1 MFKPGALSTTV
12 VEMENPLSEI
22 SREVEGLRNEMVE
35 TLTELIRIPAISPD
49 YGHEGEYDKARK
61 LLEII
66 RGWPFDR
73 VEVYNAPDERA
84 KNGVRPNI
92 LAYYYGKEG
101 EESERLWILTHLDV
115 VPPGD
120 LSKWKSDPFKPVV
133 KGGKVYGR
141 GSEDNGQS
149 LVASLYAVKAL
160 MNLGIRAKR
169 TVILAFV
176 SDEET
181 GSKYGIGW
189 LMKNHPELF
198 RKDDLVLVPDGGN
211 EEGTFIEVAEKSI
224 LWFKLR
230 VKGRQVHASMPEKG
244 LNAHRVALDLA
255 YHLDKLLHERY
266 SERNELFEP
275 AESTFE
281 PTMVKNP
288 ADSPNIAPGEHEVVF
303 DCRVLPEYS
312 LDEILKDVRALAGE
326 IRGAYL
332 KEIEGKTLPEIEVE
346 VLQRLDAPAPTDPN
360 SEIVLLLRD
369 ALKKLRGKEA
379 KVGGIGGGTFA
390 AYFRRLGIPAVV
402 WATLD
407 ETAHQPNEYARID
420 NMVEDAKVMA
430 VLSVL

>member
-1 MFKPGALSTTV
+1 MTDVQTV
-12 VEMENPLSEI
+12 
-22 SREVEGLRNEMVE
+22 SREIEGLREEMVE
-35 TLTELIRIPAISPD
+35 TLIELIKIPAISPD
-49 YGHEGEYDKARK
+49 YGGEGEYEKAQK

-66 RGWPFDR
+66 KDWSFDKI
-73 VEVYNAPDERA
+73 EVYNAPDQRA

-92 LAYYYGKEG
+92 LAYYYGKKG

-120 LSKWKSDPFKPVV
+120 LSKWESDPFKPVV
-133 KGGKVYGR
+133 KDGKVYGR

-149 LVASLYAVKAL
+149 LVASLYAVKAM
-160 MNLGIRAKR
+160 MNLGIRPKR

-181 GSKYGIGW
+181 GSKYGVEW
-189 LMKNHPELF
+189 LIKNHPELF

-224 LWFKLR
+224 LWFK
-230 VKGRQVHASMPEKG
+230 VKVHGKQVHASMPEKG

-255 YHLDKLLHERY
+255 YHLDKHLHEKY
-266 SERNELFEP
+266 SERDELFEP

-288 ADSPNIAPGEHEVVF
+288 ADSPNIVPGEHEVVF
-303 DCRVLPEYS
+303 DCRVLPRYS
-312 LDEILKDVRALAGE
+312 LDDILNDAKALADK
-326 IRGAYL
+326 IRGKYR
-332 KEIEGKTLPEIEVE
+332 KEIEGRVLPEIAIEVI
-346 VLQRLDAPAPTDPN
+346 QRLDAPAPTDPN
-360 SEIVLLLRD
+360 SEIVKLLKK
-369 ALKKLRGKEA
+369 ALKELRGKEA

-390 AYFRRLGIPAVV
+390 AFFRRLGIPAVV

-407 ETAHQPNEYARID
+407 ETAHQPNEYAKID

-430 VLSVL
+430 ALALL